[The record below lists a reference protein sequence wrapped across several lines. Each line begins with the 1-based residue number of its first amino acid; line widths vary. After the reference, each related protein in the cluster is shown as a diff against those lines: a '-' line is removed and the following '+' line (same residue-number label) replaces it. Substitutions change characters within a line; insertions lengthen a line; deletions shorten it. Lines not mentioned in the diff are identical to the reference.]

1 VAVGAGAGA
10 GGESDPTFPGPG
22 AAGSGG
28 IAELERAA
36 VCVCA
41 WLDDDPDD
49 NLCPGADAAAIPAK
63 TPLKAADTVRTPAV
77 SARVRA
83 ASASRAAA
91 RRLIPCASLTQ
102 QVEQRSMN
110 GL

>member
-1 VAVGAGAGA
+1 VGAGGDA
-10 GGESDPTFPGPG
+10 EPRLPGPG

-36 VCVCA
+36 VRRAFGVCF
-41 WLDDDPDD
+41 WLDDDPEDS
-49 NLCPGADAAAIPAK
+49 LCPGAEAAAIPAK
-63 TPLKAADTVRTPAV
+63 RPLKTAETARKPAV

-91 RRLIPCASLTQ
+91 RRLIPCASLTR

>member
-1 VAVGAGAGA
+1 MGAGAGA
-10 GGESDPTFPGPG
+10 GAEPDPTFPGPG

-28 IAELERAA
+28 IAELERAS
-36 VCVCA
+36 VGVCA

-63 TPLKAADTVRTPAV
+63 TPLKVADTARTPAV
-77 SARVRA
+77 RVRVRA

-91 RRLIPCASLTQ
+91 RRLIPCTSLTR
-102 QVEQRSMN
+102 QVQQRSMN